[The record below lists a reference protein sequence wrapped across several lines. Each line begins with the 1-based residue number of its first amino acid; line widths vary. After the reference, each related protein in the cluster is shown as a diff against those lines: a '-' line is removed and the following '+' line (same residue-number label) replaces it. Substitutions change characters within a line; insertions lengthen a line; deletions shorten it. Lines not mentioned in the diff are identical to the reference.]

1 MENTP
6 YLYDTRVQEQNPR
19 SLRRITHR
27 RKLPYLHFCAPRLR
41 VFSPQ
46 IFQELL
52 LSHRSAPRLAFSP
65 PSAARGGG
73 WPAPAP

>member
-46 IFQELL
+46 IFQA
-52 LSHRSAPRLAFSP
+52 HPHQDQ
-65 PSAARGGG
+65 
-73 WPAPAP
+73 